1 MLFILSHVFFL
12 HACVLSCFSHVWL
25 FGTLL
30 TKTHQAPLSMG
41 FCRQEQWSGLPCPP
55 PGVLPDP
62 GIEPMFFY
70 GFWIAGRVF
79 TTEPLGKPWFHYTY
93 LIQKYVICPLV
104 ELEFS
109 NSPEKMHPWIWS
121 WIISVSTTKPYIV
134 FQISYSIQRFY
145 GNIKVY

>member
-25 FGTLL
+25 FGTLW
-30 TKTHQAPLSMG
+30 TKTHQASLSMG

-62 GIEPMFFY
+62 GIELGSP
-70 GFWIAGRVF
+70 ALQAD
-79 TTEPLGKPWFHYTY
+79 TLPSEPPGKPWFHYTY